1 MEEERVGRKN
11 NLGNTLTDIKE
22 VYLFFQNLKAILILK
37 PKIIIL
43 GHGCC
48 NICKYNLYYSSSTQD
63 GARKNVMIVVH
74 GFYILYGAI
83 LY

>member
-1 MEEERVGRKN
+1 MGVV
-11 NLGNTLTDIKE
+11 T
-22 VYLFFQNLKAILILK
+22 
-37 PKIIIL
+37 
-43 GHGCC
+43 
-48 NICKYNLYYSSSTQD
+48 CKYNLYYSSSTQD